1 MLRILLTS
9 VSIAGNWQDPG
20 WNSGFPAALW
30 PHSFS
35 TAFLQLFH
43 SFSTAFPQLFYS
55 FSTAFPQLFYS
66 FSTAFLQLFHSF
78 STAFLQLFHT
88 RNASGRWG

>member
-9 VSIAGNWQDPG
+9 VSIASNWQDPG
-20 WNSGFPAALW
+20 WNSGFPAALIW

-43 SFSTAFPQLFYS
+43 SFSTAFVQLFYS
-55 FSTAFPQLFYS
+55 FSIAFPQLFYS
-66 FSTAFLQLFHSF
+66 FSTPEMPLDAGAR
-78 STAFLQLFHT
+78 TVA
-88 RNASGRWG
+88 G